1 MKSDQL
7 EKSLCFPL
15 YAAAKEVIRQYAPLL
30 ESTGL
35 TYTQYITMTA
45 LWEYPDTAF
54 DVGDLGS
61 MLCLDSGT
69 LTPLLKRLESKGYI
83 VREAFRG
90 DRRHTLVRCTD
101 EGLRLK
107 DALSAVPERMQQ
119 CCKLDARDAG
129 ELCRLLHLLLDNLNN
144 QNKE

>member
-54 DVGDLGS
+54 DVSNLGS

-69 LTPLLKRLESKGYI
+69 LTPLLKRLEGKGYVI
-83 VREAFRG
+83 RESFSD
-90 DRRHTLVRCTD
+90 DRRHTLVRCTE
-101 EGLRLK
+101 EGFQLKERL
-107 DALSAVPERMQQ
+107 SSVPGRMRQ
-119 CCKLDARDAG
+119 CCKLDERDAT
-129 ELCRLLHLLLDNLNN
+129 ELCRLLHLLLDNL
-144 QNKE
+144 QNRSE